1 MRTKGWLLL
10 LLFICTGCT
19 EDRETQPS
27 LEELGMVSLIAFD
40 YIDETEMKITVAM
53 PQPSE
58 DAKEHTQSHTVEASL
73 LKEGVVKL
81 STKSDRMVHLG
92 QLRVALFSEEFAR
105 EGMMEKVVEYLYREP
120 EARETVRIG
129 IVKENAGEV
138 ITGTYPDRPNTS
150 MYINNLLKPRLYT
163 TFSPFTDL
171 HRFTADIKN
180 PLIDATVP
188 YLEMKEGSPE
198 ITKVAL
204 FEEAKMIDTFNQ
216 HEGKII
222 QSIAGLQKIAPMDLE
237 LKKNPEEEVLI
248 EFINTNVKLRG
259 NNDHQSPKILIDVVM
274 DGSVSAYRGP
284 ADLTKNKEVDRLEKD
299 IEEKLKKD
307 IKGITEKFKE
317 LKADP
322 IGLFEPFRMSYRGEW
337 TPQLS
342 DELLEKVEFEVKVD
356 VRIMNKGQLK

>member
-10 LLFICTGCT
+10 LVFICTGCT
-19 EDRETQPS
+19 EDREAQPS

-40 YIDETEMKITVAM
+40 YIDETEMKITIAM

-58 DAKEHTQSHTVEASL
+58 DAKEHTQTHSVEASL

-81 STKSDRMVHLG
+81 SSQSDRMVHLG

-129 IVKENAGEV
+129 IVKENAEEV
-138 ITGTYPDRPNTS
+138 LTGKYPDRPNTS

-171 HRFTADIKN
+171 HKFTADIKN
-180 PLIDATVP
+180 PIIDATVP
-188 YLEMKEGSPE
+188 YIEMKEGIPE

-204 FEEAKMIDTFNQ
+204 FEEVKMVDTINQ
-216 HEGKII
+216 ADGKLI
-222 QSIAGLQKIAPMDLE
+222 QSITGLKKVAPMDLE
-237 LKKNPEEEVLI
+237 LKEKEEEVLI
-248 EFINTNVKLRG
+248 EFINSDVKIRG
-259 NNDHQSPKILIDVVM
+259 NNDHQSPRVLIDTVFE
-274 DGSVSAYRGP
+274 GSLSAYRGP
-284 ADLTKNKEVDRLEKD
+284 RDLSKNKEVDQLEKD
-299 IEEKLKKD
+299 VEEKLKQD
-307 IKGITEKFKE
+307 IQDLLEKFKK

-322 IGLFEPFRMSYRGEW
+322 IGLFETFRMKYRGEW
-337 TPQLS
+337 TPQLT
-342 DELLEKVEFEVKVD
+342 DELLTKAEFEVKVE

>member
-1 MRTKGWLLL
+1 MKTKRWLLL
-10 LLFICTGCT
+10 LIFICTGCT
-19 EDRETQPS
+19 EKEMHPS

-40 YIDETEMKITVAM
+40 YIDDSEMKITIAM

-58 DAKEHTQSHTVEASL
+58 DAKEHTQTHSVEASL

-120 EARETVRIG
+120 EARETVRIA

-138 ITGTYPDRPNTS
+138 IEGKYPDRPNTS

-188 YLEMKEGSPE
+188 YIEMKEGTPE

-204 FEEAKMIDTFNQ
+204 FNQSKMVDTFNQ
-216 HEGKII
+216 EDGKLI
-222 QSIAGLQKIAPMDLE
+222 QSIAGLKKIAPMNLI
-237 LKKNPEEEVLI
+237 LKENPEEEVLM
-248 EFINTNVKLRG
+248 EFINTKVKVRG
-259 NNDHQSPKILIDVVM
+259 NNDYQSPKLLIDVVLE
-274 DGSVSAYRGP
+274 GTLSAYKGP
-284 ADLTKNKEVDRLEKD
+284 SDLTKKKQVDQIEND
-299 IEEKLKKD
+299 IEEKLKQD
-307 IKGITEKFKE
+307 IEGLIQKFKD

-322 IGLFEPFRMSYRGEW
+322 IGLFEPFRMKYRGEW
-337 TPQLS
+337 TPQLT
-342 DELLEKVEFEVKVD
+342 DELLEKTEYEVKVE